1 MDTEPPSLLLDIS
14 INSGL
19 LISILVL
26 IILLICSALISGAEI
41 SFFSLKATDFVDES
55 SDKQRSGNL
64 VIVKKLLSNP
74 KKLLAT
80 ILVANNFINIAI
92 VLLFASLGDEIF
104 SSITKSYYCINLRFL
119 LEVGVATFIILLF
132 GEILPK
138 VYASRKSIQF
148 SSFMALPLNFLD
160 TILTPISRHMKSG
173 IRFIEEKFGNK
184 KSNISVDQLSQAL

>member
-1 MDTEPPSLLLDIS
+1 MI
-14 INSGL
+14 
-19 LISILVL
+19 

-41 SFFSLKATDFVDES
+41 SFFSLTATDFEDES
-55 SDKQRSGNL
+55 SDKELSGNL
-64 VIVKKLLSNP
+64 TIVKKLLSKP

-92 VLLFASLGDEIF
+92 VLLFASLGDQVF
-104 SSITKSYYCINLRFL
+104 SGITKNYYGINLRFL
-119 LEVGVATFIILLF
+119 VEVGIVTFIILLF

-160 TILTPISRHMKSG
+160 TILSPISRPMQSG
-173 IRFIEEKFGNK
+173 IQFIEEKFRNQ
-184 KSNISVDQLSQAL
+184 KSNISIDQLSQFFF